1 MIFKFELV
9 IAVLGPKQGTHRM
22 GCGLGFRCSSGTA
35 ETGRWIVSPCLRM
48 GRFREGLSIQRFVD
62 DTVAVVGTAATKRG

>member
-1 MIFKFELV
+1 M
-9 IAVLGPKQGTHRM
+9 LGPKQGTHRM

-62 DTVAVVGTAATKRG
+62 DTVAVVGTAAAKRG